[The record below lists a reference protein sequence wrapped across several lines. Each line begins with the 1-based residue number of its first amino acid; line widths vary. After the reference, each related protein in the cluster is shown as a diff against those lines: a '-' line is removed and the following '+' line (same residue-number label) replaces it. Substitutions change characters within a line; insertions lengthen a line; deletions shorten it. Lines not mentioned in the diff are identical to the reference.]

1 MLVELLL
8 SFVWLLVVVRQQEV
22 DPVEDALAVVAT
34 GFAAWLDLC
43 DALVAVDLF
52 VLAFDGR
59 AWHVVRLHARLSDV
73 LVRFFVLRQGVETED
88 CEDVHVLVVDHE
100 ANITEAA
107 SCFECVLRNLPPQD
121 QIDEDLGDLLQRLEV
136 DVFGPQA

>member
-43 DALVAVDLF
+43 DALVAVDLV

-59 AWHVVRLHARLSDV
+59 AWHIVRLHARLSDV